1 MKLQKLADR
10 MISILSLVLFGT
22 LTGFS
27 LFFTVYY
34 LTSYEE
40 VPYEKGDIFPLV
52 LVMCAFGI
60 FCMEWM
66 SGRILKDKNRQ
77 EKRIRILLGLVLL
90 YTLCFCTLWVKGSG
104 CIPVADQA
112 SVCRAAEG
120 FRNGDYSM
128 LTLDSYEKYLFI
140 HPHQLGLTT
149 LIELV
154 FSLFGNGNFQAFEYL
169 NCFGAVL
176 CVYSGYRITRIL
188 AKDVRAVVYYLLLAA
203 GCFPLFFYVTFVYGE
218 IPSLTYS
225 LIAVWM
231 YLEYKRAGKRR
242 KYLYF
247 GGCCVACA
255 LACLIR
261 NNSLI
266 LLIAF
271 SGIWIVAGIG
281 RKQWQ
286 PFVATAILAVVFLIS
301 RWGLHSFYEER
312 AGIQLNE
319 GAPMILYVAMGMQN
333 GPCAPGWSNGYILHA
348 YWGESD
354 FDGELATDMALRDI
368 RASMSEFRSDPLYAV
383 KFYREKF
390 TSQWNDPTYQCFA
403 MTYVNGWERCGIVNS
418 MYVGKLHTLMTWF
431 MNQYQSLIF
440 MGVFLHLI
448 FNYWRKKFLE
458 DQVLLLTIFGGFLF
472 HMLWEAKGRYIL
484 PYFVMMLPMAAIG
497 LAELTARM
505 KFVIFGKKCKQ
516 KIEPHMGRNHN
527 V

>member
-10 MISILSLVLFGT
+10 AISILGLVLFGT

-27 LFFTVYY
+27 LFFTVYF

-40 VPYEKGDIFPLV
+40 IPYEKGDIFPLV
-52 LVMCAFGI
+52 LVVCAFGL
-60 FCMEWM
+60 FCMEWIVQW
-66 SGRILKDKNRQ
+66 ILKNKDGQ
-77 EKRIRILLGLVLL
+77 EKHIHILLGLVLL
-90 YTLCFCTLWVKGSG
+90 YTLCFCVLWVKSAG
-104 CIPVADQA
+104 CIPIADQA

-140 HPHQLGLTT
+140 HPHQLGLTA
-149 LIELV
+149 LIELI
-154 FSLFGNGNFQAFEYL
+154 FLFFGNGNFQAFEYL
-169 NCFGAVL
+169 NCLGAVL
-176 CVYSGYRITRIL
+176 CIYSGYRITRLL
-188 AKDVRAVVYYLLLAA
+188 AKDVRGVVYYLLLSF

-231 YLEYKRAGKRR
+231 YLEYGKTEGRKR
-242 KYLYF
+242 YLYL
-247 GGCCVACA
+247 GGCCVFCA

-261 NNSLI
+261 NNTLI

-271 SGIWIVAGIG
+271 AGIWVITGIG
-281 RKQWQ
+281 RKQWRS
-286 PFVATAILAVVFLIS
+286 FAAAGVLIAVFLIS
-301 RWGLHSFYEER
+301 RWGLRSLYEER
-312 AGIQLNE
+312 AHIRLNE

-333 GPCAPGWSNGYILHA
+333 GECAPGWSNGYILHA

-368 RASMSEFRSDPLYAV
+368 RTSVSGFRSAPLYAL

-390 TSQWNDPTYQCFA
+390 TSQWNDPSYQCFG

-418 MYVGKLHTLMTWF
+418 MYVGKLHALMIWF

-440 MGVFLHLI
+440 IGVFVCLI
-448 FNYWRKKFLE
+448 FNYWRKRPLE
-458 DQVLLLTIFGGFLF
+458 DQVLLLTILGGFLF
-472 HMLWEAKGRYIL
+472 HMLWEAKGRYSL

-497 LAELTARM
+497 LAELSKRI
-505 KFVIFGKKCKQ
+505 KSIIFEKYYKKENKEN
-516 KIEPHMGRNHN
+516 KA
-527 V
+527 